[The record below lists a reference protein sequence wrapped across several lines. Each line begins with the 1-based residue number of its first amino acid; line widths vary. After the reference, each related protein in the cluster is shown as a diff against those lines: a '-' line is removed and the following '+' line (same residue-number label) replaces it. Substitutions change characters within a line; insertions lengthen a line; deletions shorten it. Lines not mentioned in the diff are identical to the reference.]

1 VVNVNID
8 DAVESEMMR
17 AAATLARGRN
27 QDARF
32 EAGSHARLVA
42 FGSASPGN
50 ESTVDV
56 TSRAALISAV
66 AAAFFT
72 LLIQGALT
80 FQKYR
85 FDKGLM
91 LGTTM
96 AAVNWCEDVA
106 RRNNVPPSRLTLVLI
121 ATIAAAFTVALQQAA
136 RVLAAGVPQAITHS

>member
-1 VVNVNID
+1 
-8 DAVESEMMR
+8 MMR

-27 QDARF
+27 RGARF
-32 EAGSHARLVA
+32 ETGPHARLVA
-42 FGSASPGN
+42 PGSAPPGN
-50 ESTVDV
+50 ESTIDA
-56 TSRAALISAV
+56 TTRATLISV
-66 AAAFFT
+66 VTAAFFT
-72 LLIQGALT
+72 LSVQGALT

-106 RRNNVPPSRLTLVLI
+106 RRKNFPPSRLTLVLI

-136 RVLAAGVPQAITHS
+136 RVLAAGLPQAITHS

>member
-1 VVNVNID
+1 
-8 DAVESEMMR
+8 MMR

-27 QDARF
+27 QGAPF
-32 EAGSHARLVA
+32 EAGPHDRLVA
-42 FGSASPGN
+42 PGSASPGN
-50 ESTVDV
+50 ESTVDA
-56 TSRAALISAV
+56 TTRAALISV
-66 AAAFFT
+66 VSAAFFT
-72 LLIQGALT
+72 LLVQGALT

-106 RRNNVPPSRLTLVLI
+106 RRNNLRLSRLTLVLI
-121 ATIAAAFTVALQQAA
+121 ATIAAAFTVALQQAG